1 MFFPSQAE
9 GEQTPLDAFQLPA
22 SVAREDASSPEPEP
36 TGEPHLPAQ
45 PLGGPEQPLG
55 PVLSSVEAIYSKS
68 TVQTQE
74 FPGDLGVR
82 TLGSHCHEPGFNTR
96 LVNPTGRTVWHRI
109 IISSFSSISLVVLP
123 TFEELSSHR
132 WPVQIW
138 NTFILTGSP
147 VGWPGSRPEPLTSG
161 AWSHFVVGASLP
173 HCMVFS
179 CIPDIHPLGSRRI
192 LLPSCDD
199 QKCLQTWPT
208 VPEGTKPPQRR
219 TMERGPILPMG
230 RLRAGDE

>member
-1 MFFPSQAE
+1 MCFPSQAE

-45 PLGGPEQPLG
+45 PLGGPEQPPG

-82 TLGSHCHEPGFNTR
+82 TLGSHCHEPEFNTR

-132 WPVQIW
+132 WPVQI
-138 NTFILTGSP
+138 
-147 VGWPGSRPEPLTSG
+147 
-161 AWSHFVVGASLP
+161 
-173 HCMVFS
+173 
-179 CIPDIHPLGSRRI
+179 
-192 LLPSCDD
+192 
-199 QKCLQTWPT
+199 
-208 VPEGTKPPQRR
+208 
-219 TMERGPILPMG
+219 
-230 RLRAGDE
+230 